1 MSQQIIVQ
9 APAPEKLLNLFVED
23 CRIRG
28 LTDETIRRYKSIAQ
42 QFLKFIEQGNVRP
55 VDVNKHVLQDYIRVR
70 RSNGTVQKTIE
81 NEVSG
86 ISSFYGYLA
95 FEDYVGKNPVPEVR
109 RRYLTPYKKQTEG
122 DAESPRKL
130 ITVEQMSMFM
140 NSIVDTRNKAILV
153 LLAKTGLRRGEL
165 ISLNVTDLNWT
176 EQSITL
182 QRNQFKKRSGRTVFF
197 DDEASRVL
205 RRWLSQR
212 EELHPDT
219 PALFVGERGGR
230 LKRHGIYQM
239 TVKYATAVGLHD
251 PKSHQPEDHFT
262 PHCFRHFFTT
272 HLRRAGMDR
281 EFIKVLRG
289 DRRRE
294 AIDIYDR
301 IDRQELR
308 RAYLAFIPQLG
319 L

>member
-1 MSQQIIVQ
+1 MSQQVVVQ
-9 APAPEKLLNLFVED
+9 APEPEKLLTLFVED

-28 LTDETIRRYKSIAQ
+28 LTEETIRRYKSIIQ
-42 QFLKFIEQGNVRP
+42 QFLKLIGQRNVRP
-55 VDVNKHVLQDYIRVR
+55 VDVDKRVLQDYIRVR

-86 ISSFYGYLA
+86 ISSFYGFLA
-95 FEDYVGKNPVPEVR
+95 FEDYVGKNLVPEVR
-109 RRYLTPYKKQTEG
+109 KRYLTPYKKQTEG

-130 ITVEQMSMFM
+130 ISVEQMSMLI
-140 NSIVDTRNKAILV
+140 NSIVDTRDKAILT
-153 LLAKTGLRRGEL
+153 LLAKTGFRRGEL
-165 ISLNVTDLNWT
+165 ISLNVTDVNWIQ
-176 EQSITL
+176 QSITL

-205 RRWLSQR
+205 RRWLLQR

-230 LKRHGIYQM
+230 LKRHGIYEM
-239 TVKYATAVGLHD
+239 TIKYATAVGLHD
-251 PKSHQPEDHFT
+251 PDSTRPEDHLT

-272 HLRRAGMDR
+272 YLRRAGMDR

-289 DRRRE
+289 DRRRD
-294 AIDIYDR
+294 AISIYDR
-301 IDRQELR
+301 IDPQEIKR
-308 RAYLAFIPQLG
+308 SYLAFVPQLG
-319 L
+319 V